1 MQDSTSVNPKHHLVQ
16 KTEDDLSLSDVNGSI
31 EVPEN
36 GSFWRKLLAF
46 SGPGA
51 LVAVGYMDPGNWVTS
66 VAGGAQYRYTL
77 LSVVLISSL
86 IAMMLQYM
94 AGKLGIV
101 KQEDLAQATRDR
113 TNKVGGFVL
122 WIMTELALI
131 ATDIAEVIGGAIA
144 LHLL

>member
-1 MQDSTSVNPKHHLVQ
+1 MQDSTSVNPKHHLV
-16 KTEDDLSLSDVNGSI
+16 EDADDTLSLSDVNSSI
-31 EVPEN
+31 EAPKD

-66 VAGGAQYRYTL
+66 VGGGAQYRYVL

-94 AGKLGIV
+94 AGKY
-101 KQEDLAQATRDR
+101 RR
-113 TNKVGGFVL
+113 TEFYMFYKGLYYLHHQGS
-122 WIMTELALI
+122 
-131 ATDIAEVIGGAIA
+131 
-144 LHLL
+144 LHLTH